1 MLSTKFKVDTARKIS
16 TLIVGA
22 RALLRLTH
30 VVQAR
35 RFGINWRLDLNEGI
49 DLAIYLGH
57 YQNYSKRT
65 MEHWLRPGSL
75 VLDLGANVG
84 SHSLRMARQ
93 IGPNGLVVAIEPT
106 NYAFD
111 KLKINVGLN
120 SELKDRLVLVQAAL
134 TDGSECGEESKF
146 YSRWPLRADG
156 NHRHPLHLGRLE
168 PATKARH
175 VALDVLLGELRATG
189 YVRGPVS
196 FVKLDVDGNELNV
209 LRGAHQTLAK
219 DQPVILIEI
228 APSVQD
234 EVPYRFEDLL
244 ETLRSLGYQLE
255 DQRSGRLLSMSANAL
270 RELIPEGASIDVIA
284 APSSC

>member
-1 MLSTKFKVDTARKIS
+1 MF
-16 TLIVGA
+16 
-22 RALLRLTH
+22 
-30 VVQAR
+30 VQAR

-120 SELKDRLVLVQAAL
+120 PELKDRLVLVQAAL

-146 YSRWPLRADG
+146 YSRWPLRRMEIIDILSTWAG
-156 NHRHPLHLGRLE
+156 LSPQPR
-168 PATKARH
+168 
-175 VALDVLLGELRATG
+175 RATSLSTSFLANCARQG
-189 YVRGPVS
+189 TSGVRLALLNSTSTAMNLTSYV
-196 FVKLDVDGNELNV
+196 EL
-209 LRGAHQTLAK
+209 TK
-219 DQPVILIEI
+219 
-228 APSVQD
+228 PSRRTS
-234 EVPYRFEDLL
+234 P
-244 ETLRSLGYQLE
+244 
-255 DQRSGRLLSMSANAL
+255 
-270 RELIPEGASIDVIA
+270 
-284 APSSC
+284 